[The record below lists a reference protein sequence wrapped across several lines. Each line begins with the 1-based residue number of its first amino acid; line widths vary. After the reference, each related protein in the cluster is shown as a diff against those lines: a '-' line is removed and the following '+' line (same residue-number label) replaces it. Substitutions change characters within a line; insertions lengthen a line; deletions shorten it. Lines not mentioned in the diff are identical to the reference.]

1 MRRRRSGEWG
11 WWWTG
16 WGSKGL
22 LLGRLLRLRWLL
34 GLLRGLGLA
43 SMIPENL
50 NWIFFRGMLITS
62 SSFHSP
68 NCACLA
74 TDHIN
79 CPTQLPIRR
88 RASFHASSH

>member
-22 LLGRLLRLRWLL
+22 LLGGLLRLRWLL

-50 NWIFFRGMLITS
+50 GRQRKKKTVLVYSFLQKGPRCTS
-62 SSFHSP
+62 IKEAYHQNGP
-68 NCACLA
+68 
-74 TDHIN
+74 
-79 CPTQLPIRR
+79 
-88 RASFHASSH
+88 